1 MAGSFR
7 GYFPVA
13 WVNTYLKFLLGCL
26 QPQWV
31 AIYSL
36 SFWTLAATD
45 LYAATQNRGSPSG
58 PNNNNSL
65 SELTPQGS
73 FVVHPENPDT
83 DPDNSV
89 KEASLQL
96 NYKLPPQPFLIA
108 APDNFNPS
116 LRVEEAPTRLT
127 TAPDNFNSSLRVEE
141 APTRLTAAP
150 DNLNPAQ
157 QLPQPT
163 PTPSPPPSPSPTPA
177 PAPSPPPTPAPS
189 PPIKQPPPLPSTPP
203 QPKPASAS
211 AKPGLALEN
220 IHTDF
225 HQNRDNFGLVN
236 RFFEPTAQFRLSN
249 GNIIRLQTGLNYFEA
264 PNIDEVSNIPF
275 TLGYETKLDKI
286 TLAGGIGVD
295 LFNRLPTA
303 INLNAKVDV
312 PILPRVTLSGV
323 VEQGPY
329 KNNAETLENQ
339 ITAWRYGV
347 NLFWQIDPNTYLFS
361 LLRLG
366 NYNDGN
372 FEQQSFSRLEH
383 KIGDFSI
390 AANLFNWS
398 FTRNAEN
405 TSGYFSPQSFIVFS
419 GEVGFEKEI
428 FDFLRCR
435 VATSLGRQRLNGNAG
450 RGNSYQ
456 ATCTTRLSPNI
467 DADFG
472 YNYSNVPN
480 RDTGGSAYNNRSF
493 TGQLRLKF

>member
-1 MAGSFR
+1 MASSFR
-7 GYFPVA
+7 CYFSDA
-13 WVNTYLKFLLGCL
+13 WVNTYLKFLLGGL

-45 LYAATQNRGSPSG
+45 LYAATQNNSSPSV
-58 PNNNNSL
+58 PNNSNVV
-65 SELTPQGS
+65 SELMPQGS
-73 FVVHPENPDT
+73 SVAQQENSAPA
-83 DPDNSV
+83 PPNSV
-89 KEASLQL
+89 EDASLSL
-96 NYKLPPQPFLIA
+96 HYKLQPQPFLIA

-116 LRVEEAPTRLT
+116 LRVEET
-127 TAPDNFNSSLRVEE
+127 
-141 APTRLTAAP
+141 PTRLTAAP
-150 DNLNPAQ
+150 DNLNPDQ
-157 QLPQPT
+157 RLPQPT
-163 PTPSPPPSPSPTPA
+163 PSPPQPTPQPPSNISPPLPPQPTPSPPA
-177 PAPSPPPTPAPS
+177 KTPAPS
-189 PPIKQPPPLPSTPP
+189 PPRQQPPPLPTPPSP
-203 QPKPASAS
+203 QPKPAPA
-211 AKPGLALEN
+211 AVKPFLDLEN
-220 IHTDF
+220 IQTDF
-225 HQNRDNFGLVN
+225 RQNRDNFGQVN
-236 RFFEPTAQFRLSN
+236 RFIEPTAQFRLSN
-249 GNIIRLQTGLNYFEA
+249 GNIIRLKTGFNYFESA
-264 PNIDEVSNIPF
+264 DIDDVSNIPF
-275 TLGYETKLDKI
+275 TVGYETKIDKI
-286 TLAGGIGVD
+286 TVAGGVGVD

-312 PILPRVTLSGV
+312 PILPRVTVSGV

-329 KNNAETLENQ
+329 KNNAETLQNQ
-339 ITAWRYGV
+339 ITAWRYGA
-347 NLFWQIDPNTYLFS
+347 NLYWQIDPNTYLFS

-390 AANLFNWS
+390 AANLFNWT
-398 FTRNAEN
+398 FTRNAEK

-472 YNYSNVPN
+472 YTYSNVPN